1 MTEMKLPVRIL
12 IALLCA
18 VVILAMPFVLSG
30 PNLLDHTKQQ
40 LMNEDSEDEEG
51 EEIDFGRLFFSTAY
65 AEEDD
70 LDVVSVNEGELVSQP
85 DWALPQDDFTV
96 PPMPNPAGYTEN
108 GYADETIQVM
118 VESREIDGMTVH
130 IANVKI
136 SDPSQL
142 RTAIAGKKV
151 SSDKT
156 AAVAAMAKA
165 NNTVIAMNGD
175 YYGQLPEKKLFEF
188 RMGQKIRSK
197 TNKIK
202 DTLIIDKDGDFHL
215 FVKSKGLADF
225 AKQNKDEIV
234 NAFMFGPALVID
246 GEIQKIDSE
255 YAYAPVYKNPRSA
268 IGQTGKLSY
277 VMVLVEGPED
287 NSGATQQEMAQ
298 IMYDLGCVQAYNLD
312 GGNTAEMVMLEG
324 YAEGNITEKFH
335 FKGRTEAG
343 TRGQTDIIYFATL
356 VPENTW
362 Q

>member
-65 AEEDD
+65 AEDD

-312 GGNTAEMVMLEG
+312 GGQSATVFMD
-324 YAEGNITEKFH
+324 
-335 FKGRTEAG
+335 
-343 TRGQTDIIYFATL
+343 GQVINHVKQRQTSDIIYFATAI
-356 VPENTW
+356 PNGE
-362 Q
+362 